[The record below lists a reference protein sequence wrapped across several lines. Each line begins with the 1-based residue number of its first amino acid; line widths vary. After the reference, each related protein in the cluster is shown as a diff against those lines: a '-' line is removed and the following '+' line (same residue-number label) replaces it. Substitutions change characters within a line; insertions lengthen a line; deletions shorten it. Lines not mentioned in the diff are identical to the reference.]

1 MKGGSATLSI
11 PEEPSWEGSFNKLHH
26 KLAVI
31 DNRTVITGSFNWS
44 PSAAHQ
50 NDEVL
55 LVIESPLLA
64 AHFTREMNRL
74 WRGAELGISER
85 LRRKLEENRRRCG
98 SGSLRDSQS

>member
-26 KLAVI
+26 KFAVI
-31 DNRTVITGSFNWS
+31 DGNTVITGSFNWS

-55 LVIESPLLA
+55 MVIHSPLLA
-64 AHFTREMNRL
+64 AHFTREIDRL
-74 WRGAELGISER
+74 WKGAELGINPR
-85 LRRKLEENRRRCG
+85 LKRKLEENRKRCG
-98 SGSLRDSQS
+98 SGMARR